1 MRFKPIPSYPSALM
15 LEIEIGPVPIV
26 ERQVAVG
33 LVVLRFFL
41 IWLRLLP
48 VFDRHPRPVRE
59 LDNKVT
65 RPTLGLNRLR
75 CRIAVRRALGRIE
88 ECHGCSPLSITS
100 RRHIQTCHHALA
112 RRHALARST
121 DRCFIRL
128 QFIGIGSQPAIL
140 GGIRQTSKR
149 ACSNLFL
156 CLILQIIA
164 YILKIDLSSGRN
176 LEKIFSR
183 VLANLY

>member
-1 MRFKPIPSYPSALM
+1 MPSYPSALM

-33 LVVLRFFL
+33 LIVLRFFL

-48 VFDRHPRPVRE
+48 VSDRHPGPVRK
-59 LDNKVT
+59 LNNKIA
-65 RPTLGLNRLR
+65 RPTLGLNRLG
-75 CRIAVRRALGRIE
+75 CRMTVRRALGRIE
-88 ECHGCSPLSITS
+88 ECHGCSPLSIAS

-112 RRHALARST
+112 RCRALARST
-121 DRCFIRL
+121 DRCFTKL
-128 QFIGIGSQPAIL
+128 QSIGIDLQPAIL

-164 YILKIDLSSGRN
+164 YIPKIDLSSGRN

-183 VLANLY
+183 VLANLYQNF